1 MAEMRRFEANVK
13 RLGDVASFLGIEIS
27 DEFKS
32 LEITGISSSSNKI
45 NEGELFIALA
55 GEKHHGAQFALDA
68 KRAGATALLTDKE
81 GQDIVLGKLGEFP

>member
-27 DEFKS
+27 EEFES

-45 NEGELFIALA
+45 NEGELFILPCGV
-55 GEKHHGAQFALDA
+55 GEVG
-68 KRAGATALLTDKE
+68 
-81 GQDIVLGKLGEFP
+81 